1 MIPHPENKET
11 PKTNKRGK
19 DIVHEAS
26 EDSFPASDPPAWT
39 KHRGPGSPT
48 TEDEEAPDGRHTH

>member
-1 MIPHPENKET
+1 MIPHPEKKET

-39 KHRGPGSPT
+39 KHRGPGNPT
-48 TEDEEAPDGRHTH
+48 AEEEDAPDDRHKH